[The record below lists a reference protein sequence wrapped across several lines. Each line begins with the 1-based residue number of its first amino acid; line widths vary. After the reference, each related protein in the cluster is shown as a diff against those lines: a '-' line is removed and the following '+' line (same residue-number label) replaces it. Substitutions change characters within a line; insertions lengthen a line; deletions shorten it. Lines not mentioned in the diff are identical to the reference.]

1 MGGAIAPRKEAT
13 GAGLSIGARMGVEL
27 VVATCLGGGLGW
39 LADRKLGSLPW
50 LTFLGV
56 VLGIAAGIRNTLRL
70 ARELERAAGDGR
82 GPGSGDDGR

>member
-1 MGGAIAPRKEAT
+1 
-13 GAGLSIGARMGVEL
+13 MGVEL

-70 ARELERAAGDGR
+70 ARELEDAGRGGDGPGD
-82 GPGSGDDGR
+82 GPPVGKNGN

>member
-1 MGGAIAPRKEAT
+1 
-13 GAGLSIGARMGVEL
+13 MGVEL

-39 LADRKLGSLPW
+39 LADAKLGSLPW

-70 ARELERAAGDGR
+70 ARELERRAKGDG
-82 GPGSGDDGR
+82 P